1 MPLQWLNNKMI
12 DKKNITGVILSGGRS
27 SRMQGE
33 DKGLILLNDKALI
46 SYVVDVVEAKV
57 GRLLISVNRNIES
70 YQQYGEVIKDEL
82 ADFQGPLSGISKA
95 LNETTNPY
103 LLIVPC
109 DSPFISEVLIDEL
122 IRSMY
127 ENEVDI
133 CVADDGAFIHPTFA
147 LIKTTLKDNLLAF
160 LDSGERKLGLWIEQ
174 NNFEKVD
181 FSDQPKLFINLNN
194 PQDFDK
200 I

>member
-57 GRLLISVNRNIES
+57 GRLLISANRNIES